1 MKMPKRLIDC
11 LDENKISYGIWR
23 YPETSGAPSIAEAEH
38 LKGRH
43 RAKEMMVRSG
53 AQHLMVV
60 LPAEWRAALIG
71 LAVWL
76 ICATAVAAAERVS
89 LIKIDGAIG
98 PATASY
104 ISRSIDEARGQ
115 NAQCLIIQLNTPGGL
130 LDSTQTIVQS
140 FLGSTE
146 PVVVYVAPTGSTATS
161 AGCFITIAASVAA
174 MAPATTIGAAHP
186 VTIGGNPAGGD
197 EKVDDTMKKKLE
209 NFSVSY
215 MEAIAARRHR
225 NVEWAKSAVRE
236 SASISAE
243 KALEL
248 KVVDLIAT
256 DLTDLLKQLNGRVV
270 DGKTLK
276 TAGAELS
283 EIRMSPSERVF
294 QKLWR
299 PEVMFILMLI
309 AMYGIIGELTTPGA
323 ILPGVVGAIALILAL
338 YLAAILPVNATGLAL
353 IALALMLFVF
363 DIYAPTHGV
372 LTIGGII
379 SFLIGSLMLFNRADP
394 LFRLS
399 LGYIIP
405 ATLITALFF
414 VFVVGKGLR
423 AQFLPVKAGAETM
436 VGKTATALTAI
447 DSRGGRIFVEGEYW
461 NAVSDTPIG
470 KGDGA
475 EIAAVQGLT
484 LKVQPAKGT

>member
-1 MKMPKRLIDC
+1 MK
-11 LDENKISYGIWR
+11 
-23 YPETSGAPSIAEAEH
+23 T
-38 LKGRH
+38 
-43 RAKEMMVRSG
+43 
-53 AQHLMVV
+53 
-60 LPAEWRAALIG
+60 ALICWP
-71 LAVWL
+71 LWL
-76 ICATAVAAAERVS
+76 VCAAAVAAEKVS
-89 LIKIDGAIG
+89 FIKIDGAIG

-104 ISRSIDEARGQ
+104 ISRSIEEARTQ
-115 NAQCLIIQLNTPGGL
+115 NAQCLVIQLNTPGGL

-140 FLGSTE
+140 FLGSPL
-146 PVVVYVAPTGSTATS
+146 PVVVYVAPTGATATS

-186 VTIGGNPAGGD
+186 VTLGGNPTGG
-197 EKVDDTMKKKLE
+197 EQKPDDTMKQKLE

-215 MEAIAARRHR
+215 IEAIAGKRHR
-225 NVEWAKSAVRE
+225 NVDWARSAVRE

-248 KVVDLIAT
+248 KVIDLIAP
-256 DLTDLLKQLNGRVV
+256 DLPELLKQLNGRVV

-276 TAGAELS
+276 TAGAEVS
-283 EIRMSPSERVF
+283 EIKMSVSERVF

-309 AMYGIIGELTTPGA
+309 AIYGIIGEMTTPGA
-323 ILPGVVGAIALILAL
+323 ILPGAVGAIALVLAL
-338 YLAAILPVNATGLAL
+338 YMAAILPVNVTGLVL

-363 DIYAPTHGV
+363 DVYAPTHGI
-372 LTIGGII
+372 LTVSGII

-399 LGYIIP
+399 LSYIIP
-405 ATLITALFF
+405 ATLVTAAFF

-423 AQFLPVKAGAETM
+423 AQLLPVKAGAETM
-436 VGKTATALTAI
+436 VGKRVTALTAI
-447 DSRGGRIFVEGEYW
+447 DSHGGRIFVEGENW
-461 NAVSDTPIG
+461 NAVSDTPVA
-470 KGDGA
+470 KDQVV

-484 LKVQPAKGT
+484 LKVKPK